1 MRHLQQKNVNPEVR
15 PISDRFHGKYKD
27 TKVDMAGM
35 QRLGKKQGSKYSA
48 APLDLAIEKL
58 QLAV

>member
-15 PISDRFHGKYKD
+15 PISDRFHGKYRD

-35 QRLGKKQGSKYSA
+35 QRLGKK
-48 APLDLAIEKL
+48 PLDLAIEKL